1 MPLVPGNFRLKFCT
15 HLLMLS
21 SLKRGASHT
30 MSGIRINAG
39 EGRGRKLRLVPGTT
53 TRPVSDRVKQALFNI
68 IGADITDAALLDLF
82 AGTGSVGIEALSRG
96 ARSVLFIDNGVEALK
111 TVQFNL
117 ANTGYSAKA
126 TVLRADAINY
136 LGQPRASVF
145 DYIYIAPPQY
155 QGIWREAL
163 GCIDA
168 QPQILSAHG
177 RAIVQLD
184 PKEHTEV
191 ALQNLILQDTRRYG
205 STMLAF
211 YGLGKTD
218 TASNSGGTN

>member
-1 MPLVPGNFRLKFCT
+1 
-15 HLLMLS
+15 
-21 SLKRGASHT
+21 

-68 IGADITDAALLDLF
+68 IGADIADAALLDLF

-96 ARSVLFIDNGVEALK
+96 ARSVLFIDNSVEALK

-126 TVLRADAINY
+126 TALRADAINY
-136 LGQPRASVF
+136 LSQPRASVF

-155 QGIWREAL
+155 HGIWREAL
-163 GCIDA
+163 ACIDA
-168 QPQILSAHG
+168 RPQILSAHG

-184 PKEHTEV
+184 PKEHSEV
-191 ALQNLILQDTRRYG
+191 ALENLILQDTRRYG

-211 YGLGKTD
+211 YGVEKMD
-218 TASNSGGTN
+218 IASNGRGTN